1 MNPTLTNKF
10 RSGIIYWW
18 EEDCMISHS
27 IIIISHPILSQY
39 VPLYNMI
46 SYFSRYSFCC
56 YTLSIISHYFPQK
69 HDEFSYPIISHDIST
84 ISKNW
89 FVPPACCRTKEVIS
103 PRSLMRGLAIP
114 KSENYDLSIYR
125 SIYLSTYLPIYLSTY
140 LPIYLSTYLP
150 IYLST
155 YLPIYLSTYLPI
167 YLSTYLPIYLS
178 TYLLIYLSTYL
189 PIYLSTY
196 LPIYLSIYLSI

>member
-1 MNPTLTNKF
+1 
-10 RSGIIYWW
+10 
-18 EEDCMISHS
+18 MISHS

-46 SYFSRYSFCC
+46 SYFSPYSFCC

-125 SIYLSTYLPIYLSTY
+125 SIDLSTYLSIYLSTY

-167 YLSTYLPIYLS
+167 YLSIY
-178 TYLLIYLSTYL
+178 I
-189 PIYLSTY
+189 
-196 LPIYLSIYLSI
+196 